1 MKVAYQG
8 EPGAYS
14 EQAINELLGLGDRF
28 TAVGYD
34 SFDAAFAATQSGEAD
49 FLLAPIENTLGGTIH
64 ANCDLQLRHNLF
76 IIGEHNLRVRH
87 CLMAL
92 PGSSINDIKK
102 AISHPQALAQCDTY
116 LRNKNIIAEA
126 QYDTAGSAKMIATQK
141 MHGVAAIASELAA
154 QHYGLDILERGIE
167 DDCNNFTRF
176 LLLRTTSV
184 HLPPGIQAK
193 TSLVFSMKA
202 NVAGALFKALSVFA
216 LRDID
221 LSKIESRPCKPDVFE
236 TLSLAAV
243 TAVSSKDGGNN
254 NGKNGGGSG
263 FDGGNVVWMSP
274 HRGTSKHHISGG
286 SRFKYLF
293 YADLLTSV
301 DDPNTANALRH
312 LQEITTFFRVLGSYP
327 RDGVLVG
334 LGSSVPGSPKL
345 NARAVS
351 PGGTSINSIPS
362 LESSKIRVGILG
374 FGNFGQFLAQK
385 LLGTY
390 DVFAHSRTD
399 YTDKAIQLGVKFEK
413 TLQKF
418 LLNRL
423 DIIIVAVS
431 ILSFQKVMEA
441 LCEELTKNEHSGHS
455 RNALIVDVLS
465 VKCHAKTTMLALLP
479 DECDILCTHPM
490 FGPESGK
497 HGWAGLPFVYE
508 RVRLRNAR
516 RCEDFVQWWAKQG
529 CRMEDMTCELHDKCS
544 AGSQFV
550 THFTGR
556 VLAQMSSLRTTPIN
570 TKGFD
575 SLLHL
580 VDNTCKD
587 SFDLFFALY
596 KYNPSSENQLCELED
611 ALKQVA
617 NNLRSG
623 SGTSTFS
630 SSDGGRKIGGGT
642 SSSNSITISS
652 KHSNEN
658 NTNIYRLNP
667 RVQTMKPSATGE
679 LNDKTILLRSS
690 GKSIIGLNVGEPDY
704 LPHETVL
711 QATENAARNPTALK
725 YSPTAGTV
733 QLRQA
738 ICDWY
743 LTNKTLEYNIHN
755 ILISSGAKQSIYQ
768 AIQVCCSPG
777 DEVIIPVPYWVSY
790 PLIVKAAGAVPV
802 FVQTSA
808 SDDWQLN
815 PKVLRK
821 SITSKTRIVMIT
833 NPSNPT
839 GAVLQEDT
847 LNEIA
852 AVLREPFAKHVIVL
866 ADEIYSELL
875 LENDLN
881 VVPFAT
887 LKGMK
892 NRTLTINGFSKNWA
906 MTGYRVGWLAGP
918 VDIIKNCVKYQSQVT
933 SCACSLSMAAA
944 HAAISQVPRSEFVQ
958 NNTTLRQRRDRL
970 VKLLTSVN
978 GVVCPKTQGA
988 FYLFVD
994 ISALIGAQK
1003 RFQSSA
1009 DVCLWLLDMGVALVP
1024 GEPFGV
1030 PGCVRI
1036 SYTASDEM
1044 IELAGQTL
1052 KKAFE
1057 ELSLD

>member
-14 EQAINELLGLGDRF
+14 EQAVNELLGIGERF
-28 TAVGYD
+28 VAVGYD
-34 SFDAAFAATQSGEAD
+34 SFDAAFAATNSGQAD
-49 FLLAPIENTLGGTIH
+49 FALVPIENTLGGTIH

-76 IIGEHNLRVRH
+76 IIAEHNLRVRH

-92 PGSSINDIKK
+92 PGTKITDVHK

-116 LRNKNIIAEA
+116 LRQKNIHAEA
-126 QYDTAGSAKMIATQK
+126 QYDTAGSAKMIAEQQLQ
-141 MHGVAAIASELAA
+141 GVAAVASKLAA
-154 QHYGLDILERGIE
+154 QHYGLEILEEGIE
-167 DDCNNFTRF
+167 DDSNNFTRF
-176 LLLRTTSV
+176 LLLRTRPV

-221 LSKIESRPCKPDVFE
+221 LSKIESRPCKPDVFD
-236 TLSLAAV
+236 TLSAAAV
-243 TAVSSKDGGNN
+243 AAVKDQQGNDSG
-254 NGKNGGGSG
+254 NGS
-263 FDGGNVVWMSP
+263 NVVWMSP
-274 HRGTSKHHISGG
+274 QRGVRKHQTSGG

-327 RDGVLVG
+327 RDSVLVG
-334 LGSSVPGSPKL
+334 IGATMPQSPSLKP
-345 NARAVS
+345 RTSVS
-351 PGGTSINSIPS
+351 PGGTATTR
-362 LESSKIRVGILG
+362 LVHSKLRVGILG

-385 LLGTY
+385 LKATY
-390 DVFAHSRTD
+390 DVYAHSRSD
-399 YTDKAIQLGVKFEK
+399 YSTKAQQFEIK
-413 TLQKF
+413 WCSTMTEF
-418 LLNRL
+418 LNADL

-431 ILSFQKVMEA
+431 ILSFQKVI
-441 LCEELTKNEHSGHS
+441 EHLSVEVLSHEYS
-455 RNALIVDVLS
+455 RNALVVDVLS
-465 VKCHAKTTMLALLP
+465 VKCHAKTTMMALLP
-479 DECDILCTHPM
+479 EECDVLCTHPM

-497 HGWAGLPFVYE
+497 HGWSGLPFVYE
-508 RVRLRNAR
+508 RVRLRKAK
-516 RCEDFVQWWAKQG
+516 RCENFVKWWSKQG
-529 CRMEDMTCELHDKCS
+529 CRMEDMTCELHDKCA

-575 SLLHL
+575 SLLQL

-596 KYNPSSENQLCELED
+596 KYNPSSETQLCELEE
-611 ALKQVA
+611 AMKQVA
-617 NNLRSG
+617 DNLRIGKRGGGSSSSSSSSG
-623 SGTSTFS
+623 SGN
-630 SSDGGRKIGGGT
+630 
-642 SSSNSITISS
+642 SN
-652 KHSNEN
+652 NL
-658 NTNIYRLNP
+658 YRLNP
-667 RVQTMKPSATGE
+667 RVQTMKPSATGV
-679 LNDKTILLRSS
+679 LNDKTIELRRN
-690 GKSIIGLNVGEPDY
+690 GRSIIGLNVGEPDY
-704 LPHETVL
+704 MPHEVIL
-711 QATENAARNPTALK
+711 KATEAAARNPIALK

-743 LTNKTLEYNIHN
+743 RTKKNLEYTKQN

-790 PLIVKAAGAVPV
+790 PLIVKAAGGIPV
-802 FVQTSA
+802 FVETTA
-808 SDDWQLN
+808 EDNWQLT
-815 PKVLRK
+815 PSVLRQA
-821 SITSKTRIVMIT
+821 ITSKTRIVMIT

-839 GAVLQEDT
+839 GAVLQQDA
-847 LNEIA
+847 LNAIA
-852 AVLREPFAKHVIVL
+852 DVLREPFAQHVLVV

-875 LENDLN
+875 LEQNLN
-881 VVPFAT
+881 VVPFAS
-887 LKGMK
+887 LKDMK
-892 NRTLTINGFSKNWA
+892 HRTLTINGFSKNWA

-918 VDIIKNCVKYQSQVT
+918 VEIVQHCVKYQSQVT

-944 HAAISQVPRSEFVQ
+944 HAAITQVPDSQFSA
-958 NNTTLRQRRDRL
+958 NNTVLRQRRDRL
-970 VKLLTSVN
+970 VELLSSVQ

-994 ISALIGAQK
+994 ISLLIGPQQ
-1003 RFQSSA
+1003 RFNSSA
-1009 DVCLWLLDMGVALVP
+1009 DVCLWLLEKGVALVP
-1024 GEPFGV
+1024 GEPFGK
-1030 PGCVRI
+1030 PGCIRI
-1036 SYTASDEM
+1036 SYTASNEM
-1044 IELAGQTL
+1044 IELAGQIL
-1052 KKAFE
+1052 KTSFE
-1057 ELSLD
+1057 ELRSV